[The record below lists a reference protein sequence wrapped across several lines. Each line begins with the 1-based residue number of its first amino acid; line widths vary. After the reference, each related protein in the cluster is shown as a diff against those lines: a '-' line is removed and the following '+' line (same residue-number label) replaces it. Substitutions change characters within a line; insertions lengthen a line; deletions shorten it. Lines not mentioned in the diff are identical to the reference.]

1 MKKYFLAATFL
12 SLVGCA
18 TISPQAANVMVHTQ
32 VSSLL
37 DDCERLGNVSVNAS
51 AWSKWDKKQTRQQAE
66 NDVREQA
73 YARYGADTV
82 AIVNTDEYLTSAT
95 VQGIAFKCN

>member
-1 MKKYFLAATFL
+1 MKKALLVAGISSF
-12 SLVGCA
+12 VGCA
-18 TISPQAANVMVHTQ
+18 TISPNAANVMVHTQ

-37 DDCERLGNVSVNAS
+37 DDCERLGNVSANAS

-66 NDVREQA
+66 NDLREQA
-73 YARYGADTV
+73 YMRYGADTV

-95 VQGIAFKCN
+95 AQGIAFKCN